1 MIGARKNGQLKK
13 LWQRPDLPKHFA
25 VCNILLFL
33 PLLLYDGLTF
43 FIPLIH
49 LGIGT
54 VLLLIVVADVLCV
67 TAQAIVLS
75 GRE

>member
-1 MIGARKNGQLKK
+1 MIGVRKNGQLKK

-33 PLLLYDGLTF
+33 YDGLTF

-54 VLLLIVVADVLCV
+54 VLLLIAVADVLCV
-67 TAQAIVLS
+67 IAQAIVLS